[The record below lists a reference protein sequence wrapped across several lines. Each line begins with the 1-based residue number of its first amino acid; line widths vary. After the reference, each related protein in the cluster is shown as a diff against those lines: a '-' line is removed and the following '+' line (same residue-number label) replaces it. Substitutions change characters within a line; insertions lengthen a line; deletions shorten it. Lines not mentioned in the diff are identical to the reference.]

1 MRYGC
6 PTKLLDF
13 LSEGVTE
20 TDINHGSVF
29 CDFFS
34 GTTSVVVV
42 SHLDILF

>member
-1 MRYGC
+1 
-6 PTKLLDF
+6 LLDF

-20 TDINHGSVF
+20 TGINHGSVF

-34 GTTSVVVV
+34 GITAVAV